1 MTVFPLTSRCLPLPQ
16 ASLPK
21 AKIKQNE
28 FADRYCEG
36 SRFSALHGAKN
47 QEELNRLITGTVMIR
62 RRKAQVLPQL
72 PPKRRQQVY
81 LRLSAAE
88 AGSIKAQSDQLA
100 AISSIVAQKQGGG
113 LSSLSKWPG
122 LDVRVQEDPPPPTS
136 CAPAAS

>member
-1 MTVFPLTSRCLPLPQ
+1 
-16 ASLPK
+16 
-21 AKIKQNE
+21 
-28 FADRYCEG
+28 
-36 SRFSALHGAKN
+36 
-47 QEELNRLITGTVMIR
+47 MIR

-81 LRLSAAE
+81 LRLGAAE

-122 LDVRVQEDPPPPTS
+122 LDVRALEHPPPPTS